1 MIAVEVKV
9 GTQKNTWESVG
20 IYRAP
25 NEDMRLLE
33 KLADRTGYILILIYL
48 STAIG

>member
-1 MIAVEVKV
+1 MIAVEVK
-9 GTQKNTWESVG
+9 GRAPKITWGIVD

-33 KLADRTGYILILIYL
+33 KLADRIYGKNNE
-48 STAIG
+48 A